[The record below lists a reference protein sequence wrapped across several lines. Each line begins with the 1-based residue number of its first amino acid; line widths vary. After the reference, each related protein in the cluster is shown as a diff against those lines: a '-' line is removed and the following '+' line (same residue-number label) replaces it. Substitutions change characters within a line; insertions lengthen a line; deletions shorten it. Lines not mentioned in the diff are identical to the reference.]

1 MRDAKGLETIGGMDY
16 LASAPKGET
25 IVDMVIKNK
34 VIYVATDK
42 HIYKLTDDKRL
53 DKLDEW
59 L

>member
-16 LASAPKGET
+16 LASAPKGEV

-34 VIYVATDK
+34 MLYVATDK

-53 DKLDEW
+53 VKQREP
-59 L
+59 